1 MNPGTPI
8 YHKTKLCFAVLAFAF
23 AAGVSSQAQ
32 LVNGDFQTGDFTG
45 WTFFTTSQGGLGQPA
60 VVLFDTADIGTSSYS
75 ARFEVGQT
83 NGTVTGTKYGGG
95 IFQNVTLG
103 AGQLNIS
110 LDIAA
115 ESPGVNG
122 DGGTFELVLD
132 GSVVATHSLASM
144 APNQPQWSTLAY
156 SGSVTAGVHDIE
168 IELLRGSFLQI
179 GETPYQYLD
188 NIQLSGTAV
197 VPEPS
202 TASLLLL
209 GGIALMRFHQKRRLA
224 SPS

>member
-1 MNPGTPI
+1 M
-8 YHKTKLCFAVLAFAF
+8 CV
-23 AAGVSSQAQ
+23 AGVSSQAAQ

-45 WTFFTTSQGGLGQPA
+45 WTFFTTSQGGLGQPT
-60 VVLFDTADIGTSSYS
+60 VVLFDTANIGTPSLS
-75 ARFEVGQT
+75 ARFEAGQT
-83 NGTVTGTKYGGG
+83 NGVVTGAKYGGG

-103 AGQLNIS
+103 PGQLNIS

-115 ESPGVNG
+115 SSPGVNG
-122 DGGTFELVLD
+122 DGGTFELLLD
-132 GSVVATHSLASM
+132 GSVVASHSFASM
-144 APNQPQWSTLAY
+144 APNQPQWSTLSY

-168 IELLRGSFLQI
+168 VELLRGSFLQI

-202 TASLLLL
+202 TVSLLLL
-209 GGIALMRFHQKRRLA
+209 SGIAVMRYRKLHI
-224 SPS
+224 S